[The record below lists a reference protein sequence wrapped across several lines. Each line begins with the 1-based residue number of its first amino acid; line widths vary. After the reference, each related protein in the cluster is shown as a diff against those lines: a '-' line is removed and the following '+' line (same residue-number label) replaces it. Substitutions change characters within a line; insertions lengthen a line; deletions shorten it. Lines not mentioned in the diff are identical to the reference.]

1 MIEPTSTGEESL
13 PNAMATIRRGLET
26 TPQLL
31 NGIVVT
37 GLIGVVV
44 AAGGVAVPVV
54 IQQAIDRGGLSTGEV
69 DVGVVVGLA
78 VTGLLIVVGTSGL
91 ALLAKR
97 RMIVRAESGL

>member
-1 MIEPTSTGEESL
+1 MIEPTTTGEETL
-13 PNAMATIRRGLET
+13 PNAMVTIRRGLET

-37 GLIGVVV
+37 ALIGLVV

-54 IQQAIDRGGLSTGEV
+54 IQLAIDRGGLSSGEV
-69 DVGVVVGLA
+69 EVGVVVGLA
-78 VTGLLIVVGTSGL
+78 VVGLVIVLATSAL

-97 RMIVRAESGL
+97 RLIGL